1 MNEFFNVKRMQDE
14 TDFEF
19 LLRVCMAKHNKEI
32 DADWTEIVE
41 AFNLGC
47 HCDTLRKKF
56 CGPFAVQHVVKHYEE
71 KMYQLMQD
79 SKTAPEKELDNKI
92 KQLQMEKQKVKD
104 QRTELNRLMRT
115 QARWEQLMEIID
127 EKVTSYEPVTL
138 NKTIKN
144 NKQSCE
150 ACLLLSDWHIGSS
163 FDTYIEK
170 FNIDIAKERIS
181 RLKQCTIDYCLL
193 HNIETLYIEIL
204 GDMVSG
210 IIHIG
215 NRLAQTE
222 NIVQQNII
230 ASELLA
236 ELIYELSKVV
246 PNIKLI
252 YCVGNHGR
260 VNADVKESISEENF
274 EYFIKY
280 YLETKLKNLE
290 NIEWLENEINH
301 EMCFYTLQN
310 GKTIASL
317 HGHREKRQSYKD
329 AVKNLSDYSETY
341 RVDEVHM
348 GHFHNHQ
355 VINNVLINGS
365 LMGCD
370 EYAQNFKYHAKP
382 SQVLR
387 VYDNNG
393 NTVTYEIILR

>member
-56 CGPFAVQHVVKHYEE
+56 CGPFAVHHVVKYYEE
-71 KMYQLMQD
+71 KIYQLLQD
-79 SKTAPEKELDNKI
+79 NKTAPEKELDNKI
-92 KQLQMEKQKVKD
+92 KQLQLEKQKVKD

-138 NKTIKN
+138 NKISKN
-144 NKQSCE
+144 NKQNAE

-170 FNIDIAKERIS
+170 FNIDIAKESIS

-193 HNIETLYIEIL
+193 HNVETLYIEIL

-222 NIVQQNII
+222 NIVQQNIM

-260 VNADVKESISEENF
+260 VNADIKESISEENF

-301 EMCFYTLQN
+301 EMCFYTLDN
-310 GKTIASL
+310 GKTIAAL

-365 LMGCD
+365 LMGSD

-382 SQVLR
+382 SQTLR
-387 VYDNNG
+387 VYDSNG
-393 NTVTYEIILR
+393 NTITYEIILR